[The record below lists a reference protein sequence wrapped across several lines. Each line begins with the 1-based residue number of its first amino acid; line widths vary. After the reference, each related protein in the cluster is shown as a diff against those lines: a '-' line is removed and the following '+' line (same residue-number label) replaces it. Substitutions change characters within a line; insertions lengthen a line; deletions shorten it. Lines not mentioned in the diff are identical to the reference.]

1 MIPSLLVVDERPPTH
16 EPPASPLAS
25 AGLELPVAGDA
36 GDPLDT
42 VRRPAAPELGLE
54 LETQVDPCRL
64 LATVARA
71 AGAILRSRYAVVAV
85 GAAPGTPR
93 YAASHGM
100 TPVEEERVTGAVD
113 LRAGELGALLAD
125 GRPRRLEGLRGDGST
140 LGLAPG
146 HPAVDRL
153 LAVRIATAT
162 AAHGWLYVANPFSGG
177 AYGDD
182 DEQLALGL
190 AGLLAPACE
199 RPILLAEL
207 QRHADRIARL
217 TRARAVLSGINSAI
231 VRIHDRRELLQEACR
246 IAIAEGQFDLAWVA
260 TVDVDSPVD
269 VLACAGDDAE
279 GLEAL
284 APRLRPVDLAS
295 RALRE
300 LRPVV
305 CNDVSREPALAEGA
319 NELLARGYRSLAVLP
334 LVVDRRAVALLNLLA
349 REPELFDADEIEV
362 LLDLADDI
370 SFGLQSIHG
379 REQLDQLAH
388 YDALT
393 GLANQTLFRDRLR
406 LYLQGAAEVDGSVAV
421 IEIDLDSFAA
431 LNDTL
436 GRHVGDILLRGVAE
450 RLERQFL
457 DKGLVAR
464 VGADSFGVVVGGL
477 KKETDASAVLEHRIF
492 DAILADPLPVGEHEL
507 RLTAHAGIALYPM
520 DGRDADTLLEKADA
534 ALKRAR
540 SQGDRFLFYEPAM
553 TARAAQR
560 LLLEQRMRDAV
571 AHHQFELHYQT
582 RVSARTGELLGL
594 EALLRWNDPESGLV
608 MPGSFIPAL
617 EESGMIVEV
626 GSWVQLEALSQMR
639 RWRHAGFDPPRV
651 AVNVSAVE
659 LRQPDFFS
667 KVESAID
674 AAGAEAEDLELEITE
689 SLIMD
694 RLEVNRST
702 LHQIRDLGVTI
713 AIDDFGTGYSSLAY
727 LAQLPADSLKIDHSF
742 VLGMADDSNSLAIV
756 SAVISLAH
764 SLRLKVVAEGVES
777 IAQAELLRSMGCDEL
792 QGYLISRPQ
801 PAAAIE
807 PLLPRGGRPAAG
819 AAAGDPSSASSSRR
833 RRQRAGSPAA
843 TRERSEPQR
852 FPFQLEAS

>member
-1 MIPSLLVVDERPPTH
+1 MPSLLLVDERPPSR
-16 EPPASPLAS
+16 ELLARPLAS
-25 AGLELPVAGDA
+25 AGLVLPGAGDGVNA
-36 GDPLDT
+36 VDAA
-42 VRRPAAPELGLE
+42 RRLPAAPELGLV
-54 LETQVDPCRL
+54 LEAQDDPCRL

-85 GAAPGTPR
+85 GAAAGTPR
-93 YAASHGM
+93 CAASHGM
-100 TPVEEERVTGAVD
+100 TRVEAARVTDAVD
-113 LRAGELGALLAD
+113 LPGGELGALLAD
-125 GRPRRLEGLRGDGST
+125 GRPRRLEGLRGDGSA
-140 LGLAPG
+140 LGLAAG

-153 LAVRIATAT
+153 LAVRVATAT
-162 AAHGWLYVANPFSGG
+162 AVHGWLYVADRFGGG
-177 AYGDD
+177 AYSDD
-182 DEQLALGL
+182 DEQLALDL
-190 AGLLAPACE
+190 ADLLAPAYE
-199 RPILLAEL
+199 RLVLLAEL
-207 QRHADRIARL
+207 ERHADRIARL
-217 TRARAVLSGINSAI
+217 TRIRAVLSGINSAI

-246 IAIAEGQFDLAWVA
+246 IAVTEGVFDLAWVA

-269 VLACAGDDAE
+269 VVARAGDDAD

-284 APRLRPVDLAS
+284 APRVPAGNPASIGPAS

-305 CNDVSREPALAEGA
+305 CNDVSREPALGELA

-334 LVVDRRAVALLNLLA
+334 LVVERRAVALLNLVA
-349 REPELFDADEIEV
+349 REPELFDADEIRV
-362 LLDLADDI
+362 LTELADDI
-370 SFGLQSIHG
+370 SFGLQSID
-379 REQLDQLAH
+379 RQEQLDQLAY
-388 YDALT
+388 YDPLT

-406 LYLQGAAEVDGSVAV
+406 QYLQGAAEVDGSVAV
-421 IEIDLDSFAA
+421 IEIDLDSFAE

-436 GRHVGDILLRGVAE
+436 GRQVGDILLRGVAE
-450 RLERQFL
+450 RLEEQFL

-464 VGADSFGVVVGGL
+464 VGADSFGVVIGGL
-477 KKETDASAVLEHRIF
+477 KRDTDASAVLEHRIF
-492 DAILADPLPVGEHEL
+492 GAILAEPLPVGEHAL

-540 SQGDRFLFYEPAM
+540 TQGDRSLFYEPAM

-560 LLLEQRMRDAV
+560 LLLEQRMRDAL
-571 AHHQFELHYQT
+571 ANHQLELHYQP

-626 GSWVQLEALSQMR
+626 GRWVQLEALSQVR

-659 LRQPDFFS
+659 LRQPDFFRN
-667 KVESAID
+667 VEQAI
-674 AAGAEAEDLELEITE
+674 ATAGADPADLELEITE

-694 RLEVNRST
+694 RLEVNGST
-702 LHQIRDLGVTI
+702 LHQIRDLGVAI

-727 LAQLPADSLKIDHSF
+727 LARLPADSLKIDHSF
-742 VLGMADDSNSLAIV
+742 VLGMVDDSNSLAIV

-792 QGYLISRPQ
+792 QGYLIARPQ

-807 PLLPRGGRPAAG
+807 PLLRRGDRPTADACSE
-819 AAAGDPSSASSSRR
+819 DPSSAIRLLDAVVSV
-833 RRQRAGSPAA
+833 
-843 TRERSEPQR
+843 
-852 FPFQLEAS
+852 AS